1 MIIKNGK
8 NIASGWWYPY
18 SSKTPHIMHSLSKSF
33 TSTAIGFAIDE
44 GILNL
49 NDRVVSFFPEL
60 KNHINDVNFK
70 EMKSIKF
77 QIFFNLF
84 SRKDYCQNRKTI
96 FGHFWSF
103 MPNLG
108 QLWPK

>member
-1 MIIKNGK
+1 
-8 NIASGWWYPY
+8 
-18 SSKTPHIMHSLSKSF
+18 MHSLSKSF

-70 EMKSIKF
+70 EMRIRDLLTMSTGERFEINPSLSKEFNWSKLFFKTKLDFLFGTMIQLQRSAIKA
-77 QIFFNLF
+77 QDIAN
-84 SRKDYCQNRKTI
+84 
-96 FGHFWSF
+96 HA
-103 MPNLG
+103 
-108 QLWPK
+108 